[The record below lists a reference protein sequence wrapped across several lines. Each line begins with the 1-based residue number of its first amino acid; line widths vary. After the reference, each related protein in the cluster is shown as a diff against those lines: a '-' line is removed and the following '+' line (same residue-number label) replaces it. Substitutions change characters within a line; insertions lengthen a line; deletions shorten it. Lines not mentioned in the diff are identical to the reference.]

1 MKNIETKFN
10 VNDQVWVLD
19 EKKARQ
25 LPIYSIEIRIE
36 EEIIVG
42 YYLNKGTK
50 NDFKCLII
58 KENDCFITLDE
69 LIDNIKS

>member
-10 VNDQVWVLD
+10 KNDQVWVLD

-25 LPIYSIEIRIE
+25 LPINSIEIRIE
-36 EEIIVG
+36 EEVIVV

-50 NDFKCLII
+50 DDFKCLIV
-58 KENDCFITLDE
+58 KESDCFQTLDE

>member
-10 VNDQVWVLD
+10 KNDQVWVLD
-19 EKKARQ
+19 ERKARQ
-25 LPIYSIEIRIE
+25 LPIYSIEIRIGDE
-36 EEIIVG
+36 VKVN

-50 NDFKCLII
+50 DNLKLFFVNEK
-58 KENDCFITLDE
+58 NCFTTLDE